1 MKNYLFPALFGS
13 LLLFGC
19 ENGTEET
26 TPNEI
31 ISDSVSVSI
40 APITETTVK
49 IDDFINTENDS
60 VTVPKRDYQEFYE
73 TGELKIEGDFDDNEA
88 RHGLWLSYYENGIK
102 WSESNYSHGVR
113 MGHSI
118 TFFPN
123 GRVRYVGEYADD
135 KQSGHWIFYDEEGNI
150 VKEGDY

>member
-1 MKNYLFPALFGS
+1 MKNYLFPVLLGS
-13 LLLFGC
+13 LILVGC
-19 ENGTEET
+19 GNGPEET
-26 TPNEI
+26 TTDDI
-31 ISDSVSVSI
+31 ISDSVSDSV
-40 APITETTVK
+40 APMTETDVT
-49 IDDFINTENDS
+49 IEDFIHPENDS
-60 VTVPKRDYQEFYE
+60 ITTPKRDYQEFYE
-73 TGELKIEGDFDDNEA
+73 TGELKIEGDYDDNEA

-135 KQSGHWIFYDEEGNI
+135 KQTGHWIFYDEEGNV
-150 VKEGDY
+150 VKEEDY